1 MRSWFSKRSYF
12 YCVLSTFDLF
22 LDDDDDDN
30 PDVEADEAATEARSR
45 PTVHTPGP
53 WFDRILGACNSSAP
67 LSFIYE

>member
-1 MRSWFSKRSYF
+1 MF
-12 YCVLSTFDLF
+12 TFDLF

-53 WFDRILGACNSSAP
+53 WFDRILGAWDSSAS
-67 LSFIYE
+67 LSFISFHRE